1 MISAERM
8 NFVYVKCFGI
18 CKVLYNIFFF
28 HHFPVGLVSLLG
40 FPKNRLQDFCAK
52 DLLET
57 TQVKGKVSEIR

>member
-1 MISAERM
+1 MPKED
-8 NFVYVKCFGI
+8 
-18 CKVLYNIFFF
+18 LYNIFFF

-57 TQVKGKVSEIR
+57 TQVKGKVSKIR